1 LTRARLT
8 VLIVVPLALS
18 MFAIAPAGAGTPG
31 HWEKLGADVGS
42 PLYLPGL
49 VRATNGSLHV
59 VWEKT
64 VGSNKQQYVHVTL
77 SKNGASGPATNVLGT
92 TWSTLHED
100 PKLVRNGSGI
110 RLLFSGL
117 DGSVSSGFFYQATSA
132 NGSSWSSPAKS
143 AQWGTAYGAYGVGAD
158 TFADG
163 TPIVGGVL
171 NSDGYWHVGTN
182 AADADGHF
190 NVSGASMLD
199 ANLAVDRGTDAA
211 WMAWYD
217 QGKGGVWARQVS
229 PTLGGTAKAPSS
241 TAGGGNSLA
250 PGQQLPLATRPG
262 GGVYTVYCSTYPYCK
277 TAKLWKLGTAK
288 TVTINVTDNTDRMTL
303 GVGSG
308 GRIWLLT
315 HDSGTGLLYVTRSN
329 KAVTK
334 FGPVKKIKP
343 PAKTSGVY
351 RMAIDGS
358 VGRGDIVADVGTTT
372 GVDNIWHTQVIP
384 GLTMTASAKKWSGNS
399 AKKVTFSVKD
409 AGDAVS
415 GSKVRA
421 GTRSCTTGGNGTCA
435 ITFPKLPPQKITAT
449 ATAAGYAKAKV
460 KLTIT

>member
-1 LTRARLT
+1 VNRARIT
-8 VLIVVPLALS
+8 VLIVATLLLCV
-18 MFAIAPAGAGTPG
+18 FIVGPASAGTPG

-42 PLYLPGL
+42 SLYLPGVL
-49 VRATNGSLHV
+49 RAANGTLHV

-64 VGSNKQQYVHVTL
+64 VGSNKQQYVHVAL
-77 SKNGASGPATNVLGT
+77 SKNGASGTATNVLGT

-117 DGSVSSGFFYQATSA
+117 DGSLDSGYFYQATST
-132 NGSSWSSPAKS
+132 NGSSWSAPAKT
-143 AQWGTAYGAYGVGAD
+143 AQWGSAYGAYGVGAD
-158 TFADG
+158 AFANG

-171 NSDGYWHVGTN
+171 NSDAYWHVGTS
-182 AADADGHF
+182 AAAADGHF
-190 NVSGASMLD
+190 NVAGASMLD

-211 WMAWYD
+211 WMTWYD
-217 QGKGGVWARQVS
+217 QNKGGVWARQIA
-229 PTLGGTAKAPSS
+229 PTLGATAKAPSS
-241 TAGGGNSLA
+241 TAGGGNSLE
-250 PGQQLPLATRPG
+250 PGQQLSLAARPG
-262 GGVYTVYCSTYPYCK
+262 GGTYTVYCSTYPFCK
-277 TAKLWKLGTAK
+277 TAKLWKLGTTK

-315 HDSGTGLLYVTRSN
+315 HDGGTDLLYVTRSN
-329 KAVTK
+329 KAVTR

-343 PAKTSGVY
+343 PAKTSSVY
-351 RMAIDGS
+351 RMAIEGS
-358 VGRGDIVADVGTTT
+358 AGRGDIVADVGTTT

-384 GLTMTASAKKWSGNS
+384 GLTMTPSTKKWSGNS
-399 AKKVTFSVKD
+399 PKKVTFTVKD

-415 GSKVRA
+415 GAKVRA
-421 GTRSCTTGGNGTCA
+421 GARSCTTAGNGSCA